1 MSTLN
6 QQAIISR
13 IKNKEIIKENYDLG
27 RIKEVCYEARTSNDF
42 FELVNHEARK
52 IFINDGDYYV
62 LRPNCQVV
70 CVTKE
75 YFDMPLD
82 LIGRV
87 LLVGHF
93 FSLGIAPVNTYADPG
108 FKGRLGIVL
117 SNTSS
122 DYIKIETNK
131 PIAKIEFSTLLQ
143 PSEDGYVGQH
153 GGNVEI
159 WPYRKDLIATD
170 EELKLKNIDTNG
182 DAEIERIYG
191 TLLKKTIISVRR
203 SKIIFLISTA
213 VSSLL
218 PLVIM
223 WGISSQWNPASP
235 FLAAI
240 VGLLTGIA
248 SNIIFNFINK
258 KA

>member
-6 QQAIISR
+6 QQEIISR
-13 IKNKEIIKENYDLG
+13 INNHEIIIENYDSN

-42 FELVNHEARK
+42 FELVDHEARK
-52 IFINDGDYYV
+52 KFVSNDDFYV

-75 YFDMPLD
+75 YFDIPLN

-122 DYIKIETNK
+122 DYIKIETNT
-131 PIAKIEFSTLLQ
+131 PIAKIEFSTLTQ
-143 PSEDGYVGQH
+143 SSEYGYVGQH
-153 GGNVEI
+153 GGDVKI
-159 WPYRKDLIATD
+159 WPYRKDLIATE
-170 EELKLKNIDTNG
+170 EELKMKKIDTNG

-191 TLLKKTIISVRR
+191 TLLTKTIIDVRK
-203 SKIIFLISTA
+203 SKLYFFVSTTI
-213 VSSLL
+213 SSLL

-223 WGISSQWNPASP
+223 WGIIAKWNQASP
-235 FLAAI
+235 FLSAI
-240 VGLLTGIA
+240 IGLFTGLI
-248 SNIIFNFINK
+248 SNVIFSFIYNRK
-258 KA
+258 